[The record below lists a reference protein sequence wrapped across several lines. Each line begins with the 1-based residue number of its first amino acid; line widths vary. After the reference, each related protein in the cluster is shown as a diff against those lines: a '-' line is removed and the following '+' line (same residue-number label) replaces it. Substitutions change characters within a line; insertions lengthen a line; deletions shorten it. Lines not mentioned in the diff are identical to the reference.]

1 MDVVEYNILNKKKY
15 FKKRRNFI
23 RRFFLFLFVSSFL
36 YLVIQVFALP
46 GKNPLSVYIN
56 NSYFVSP
63 EYVKSYISDRALDKN
78 FFLLSTREISS
89 SIIQSAPI
97 LKSVFIRKYI
107 FPELKL
113 IVFLKE
119 KNIWGQLFF
128 KKMQPVGEP
137 LYLTDEADILSPD
150 YLNLQNLPSALAS
163 IYVYSR
169 EVPSK
174 KTLLLIK
181 ENQEMLVNKI
191 KLPIKLLVLTEKND
205 LEIYS
210 VFGFKIKCGKV
221 DDFLCERILNLNK
234 MPEIFKGIKN
244 GEYRSGYLDLT
255 LENAAV
261 LKNNSEDKV
270 EKKSG
275 ILRFLKRE

>member
-23 RRFFLFLFVSSFL
+23 RRFFLFLFVLSFL
-36 YLVIQVFALP
+36 YLAFRVSSLP
-46 GKNPLSVYIN
+46 AKNNLSVYVN
-56 NSYFVSP
+56 NTFFVSP
-63 EYVKSYISDRALDKN
+63 EYVREYVLDRALSQN
-78 FFLLSTREISS
+78 FFLLSTRGISS
-89 SIIQSAPI
+89 SIVQSAPI

-119 KNIWGQLFF
+119 KNIWGELFL
-128 KKMQPVGEP
+128 KNSQSAGEP
-137 LYLTDEADILSPD
+137 LYLTDEADILSPN
-150 YLNLQNLPSALAS
+150 YLNLQNLPVELAK

-169 EVPSK
+169 ELPSK

-181 ENQEMLVNKI
+181 QNQEILVNKI
-191 KLPIKLLVLTEKND
+191 QLPLKFLVLTEKND

-210 VFGFKIKCGKV
+210 MFGFKIKCGKV
-221 DDFLCERILNLNK
+221 DDFLYERILNLNK
-234 MPEIFKGIKN
+234 MPKIFQGIKN
-244 GEYRSGYLDLT
+244 GEYKSGYLDLT

-261 LKNNSEDKV
+261 LKDNSENKV

-275 ILRFLKRE
+275 IFRFLKRE